1 MTDKKKVA
9 KIVDKK
15 VNTRSAKMIDNTQ
28 REGEA
33 LGTVGPFVKV
43 TWNDAAST
51 FKTYVINGDNP
62 SEHLTVCETVGELV
76 AEDDKAMVLV
86 MHGSQCDGCDIM
98 AIPKDWA
105 QKVEV
110 LESVGTAK
118 DRMEMLKEDLC
129 TLENLEHQQES
140 EDAEV
145 KKKSKNK

>member
-28 REGEA
+28 REGET

-98 AIPKDWA
+98 AIPKDWT

-110 LESVGTAK
+110 LESVGTAM
-118 DRMEMLKEDLC
+118 DNWKEC
-129 TLENLEHQQES
+129 IETLESQQES
-140 EDAEV
+140 QNQKPE
-145 KKKSKNK
+145 KN